1 MASTRV
7 IVLLV
12 LTAAA
17 CGGGGAPSSPSLGA
31 TPTPAPTIGI
41 AGGTIS
47 AAAARL
53 VVPAGALGSSVAIEL
68 RSASGLPLD
77 PAAVDGVAVQV
88 TPAGTAF
95 AGGATLAI
103 RFSGGRAPLGADP
116 AELAVHE
123 LQGGAWVR
131 VSGSR
136 VDVSAGEVVASI
148 ASAGTYTARWTGPA
162 EGCATA
168 AHRQFDFWLGAWNLV
183 VPSGIA
189 GPNDVTRDG
198 CVLLEHFREATGTVG
213 RSVTFYRE
221 RDGTWYQAYVDSR
234 GNRIDLRGGLEGS
247 RIVMRAAGGAG
258 ALWEP
263 LDADNVRFQQ
273 FDASGRTTFDSTY
286 VRR

>member
-1 MASTRV
+1 MPVRRRPLAAV
-7 IVLLV
+7 AVLW
-12 LTAAA
+12 AATSA
-17 CGGGGAPSSPSLGA
+17 CCP
-31 TPTPAPTIGI
+31 
-41 AGGTIS
+41 
-47 AAAARL
+47 
-53 VVPAGALGSSVAIEL
+53 
-68 RSASGLPLD
+68 
-77 PAAVDGVAVQV
+77 PAADA
-88 TPAGTAF
+88 ADAKH
-95 AGGATLAI
+95 
-103 RFSGGRAPLGADP
+103 AP
-116 AELAVHE
+116 
-123 LQGGAWVR
+123 
-131 VSGSR
+131 
-136 VDVSAGEVVASI
+136 
-148 ASAGTYTARWTGPA
+148 
-162 EGCATA
+162 CATA